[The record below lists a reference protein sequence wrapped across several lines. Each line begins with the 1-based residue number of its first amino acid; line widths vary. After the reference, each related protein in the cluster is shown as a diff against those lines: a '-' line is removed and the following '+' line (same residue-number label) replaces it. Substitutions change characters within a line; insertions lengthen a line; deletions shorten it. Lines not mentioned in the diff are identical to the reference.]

1 MNKYITVQGDMWD
14 SIAKKVYGD
23 ERHMNLLLQQNRD
36 YRDYVI
42 FPADIALQ
50 CPTVNM
56 KKSRRM
62 PPWKK

>member
-23 ERHMNLLLQQNRD
+23 ERYMNLLLQQNRD

-42 FPADIALQ
+42 FHADIALQ
-50 CPTVNM
+50 CPNVNM